1 VSQLIEKRRFGE
13 TVVAFWWGSQASTS
27 RLGVALVVTDALRV
41 LWPKHGARKQQRSHG
56 RVVASLDRKRP
67 GARRPGRRRGPR
79 AEAFL
84 MRIGPVKRTCIRQ
97 RPLWADRRLLVESR
111 GPQSPRITPV
121 MSRSRKDDWC
131 VSRSRRS
138 NDAGLINPANRIGRR
153 CPPLSESIS
162 LAAYAM
168 RAVMSRQLRT
178 FSTRSSACSSSDW
191 TPRIQWSNCAAP
203 VRTAAARVRSPGAAI
218 ARIHLRIS
226 VRFEPLA
233 CANLSRST

>member
-1 VSQLIEKRRFGE
+1 VSQLIENRRFGE

-138 NDAGLINPANRIGRR
+138 NDAGLINPANRIVRR
-153 CPPLSESIS
+153 CPPLSLATPASRPICSVRDVSIRS
-162 LAAYAM
+162 T
-168 RAVMSRQLRT
+168 LRPDN
-178 FSTRSSACSSSDW
+178 SSGTRSATFTHLPDSFGQFWSA
-191 TPRIQWSNCAAP
+191 
-203 VRTAAARVRSPGAAI
+203 
-218 ARIHLRIS
+218 LRILLFVS
-226 VRFEPLA
+226 FFHSA
-233 CANLSRST
+233 